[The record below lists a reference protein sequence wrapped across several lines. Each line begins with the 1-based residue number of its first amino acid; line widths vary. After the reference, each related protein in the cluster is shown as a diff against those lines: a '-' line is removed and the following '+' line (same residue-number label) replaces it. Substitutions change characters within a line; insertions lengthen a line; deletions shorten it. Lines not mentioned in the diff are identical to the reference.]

1 MQHPNDDLEP
11 TEILATRLPGTPE
24 NDGDTLGAGA
34 RLGRYRLQS
43 LLGRGGMGEV
53 YLAEQLEPVRRTVAL
68 KLLRL
73 RRLEARHLAY
83 FEVERQLLA
92 QMRHPAIAQIY
103 DAGATAEGFPFF
115 AMEYIEGSPV
125 TRFCDERQ
133 LPLRQR
139 IELFIRICEGVQHAH
154 QKGVIHRDL
163 KPGNILV
170 DEVDGR
176 PLPKIIDFG
185 IATAASR
192 ALDGSGHERAGTPAY
207 MSPEQAGDDPAA
219 VDTRSDVY
227 SLGVVLYELLAG
239 HRPGAAGEVS
249 GEMAGETPG
258 ETRGTSSRRLPLPSE
273 KFATL
278 PAEEA
283 ERIAAAQGSSMA
295 GMRKLLRNE
304 LDWVVA
310 KAMRHDR
317 SERYASAGELAEDL
331 RRFLHGQPILA
342 VPASRGYVWGKFF
355 GRHRTA
361 LLAAAVMLAA
371 LLGGL
376 TMSLYGLDQARAQR
390 AVAERRSGELE
401 KVVAF
406 QQSMLESLDMQTMGV
421 RLAEGLNRQVASLDP
436 LASEGFGALLARA
449 DTTDLARELV
459 DHSLLSSAEAAID
472 RDFADDP
479 QLASELRESVAQV
492 QAALGLSAKAA
503 ANFGQVAD
511 YRSEALGESDAATL
525 RARQGQV
532 FALLA
537 AADLEQ
543 AQALLQRSLPQATSL
558 PANDRVRVKLQLAQA
573 QIAQARGDRER
584 SKAMREELLG
594 SLVAQF
600 GERDPAAMEVL
611 NELAGAQRVLG
622 ELDQSRA
629 NLERLLPMRSEV
641 LGAEH
646 EETLATLGNL
656 AILRMVTGEKEGAVA
671 LQRDLTAKQIARLG
685 AEHPLSL
692 HARGTLANMLTDS
705 GRAEEA
711 LPLMQSVLEARTRV
725 MGSEHPLTIRARLN
739 LATNYARLHDY
750 ALALPLEEQVIE
762 SRTRLLGPTH
772 PDTISI
778 LVNHAGTLHR
788 AGRSADTLKMLNDL
802 VPLARQ
808 VLGEKHPQTQASL
821 LIRAEANMALGK
833 PDAAIAAYTELFDM
847 RQRVLGDDHPETITA
862 AWNLVDA
869 YNTLGQRER
878 AASWHQ
884 RYLAPLLAAD
894 PSTLNEAQANL
905 AEAIRENRRPGKSD

>member
-1 MQHPNDDLEP
+1 MQYPNDDLES
-11 TEILATRLPGTPE
+11 TEVLATRLPGSTP
-24 NDGDTLGAGA
+24 DAADPLDAGA
-34 RLGRYRLQS
+34 VLGRYRLQS

-68 KLLRL
+68 KLLRS
-73 RRLEARHLAY
+73 RRLDARQLAY

-125 TRFCDERQ
+125 TRFCDEQR

-170 DEVDGR
+170 DNVDGR

-185 IATAASR
+185 IATASR
-192 ALDGSGHERAGTPAY
+192 PLDGEGQERVGTPAY
-207 MSPEQAGDDPAA
+207 MSPEQAGGDATA
-219 VDTRSDVY
+219 IDTRSDVY
-227 SLGVVLYELLAG
+227 SLGVLLYELLTG
-239 HRPGAAGEVS
+239 QRPDAAGETT
-249 GEMAGETPG
+249 ETLG
-258 ETRGTSSRRLPLPSE
+258 QQRPLPSE
-273 KFATL
+273 KLAEL

-283 ERIAAAQGSSMA
+283 TCVAGTRRSSIASI
-295 GMRKLLRNE
+295 RKLLRNE

-317 SERYASAGELAEDL
+317 AERYASAGELAEEL
-331 RRFLHGQPILA
+331 RRLLDGQPVLA

-361 LLAAAVMLAA
+361 LIAAAVMLAA

-376 TMSLYGLDQARAQR
+376 TMSLYGLSQARAQR
-390 AVAERRSGELE
+390 AVAEQRSDELE

-421 RLAEGLNRQVASLDP
+421 RMAEGLNRQIAALDP
-436 LASEGFGALLARA
+436 LASEGFSAVLARA

-459 DHSLLSSAEAAID
+459 DHSLLASAETAIG
-472 RDFADDP
+472 RDFANDP
-479 QLASELRESVAQV
+479 QLASELRESVARV
-492 QAALGLSAKAA
+492 QAALGLSTKAA

-511 YRSEALGESDAATL
+511 YRSRALGESDAATL

-532 FALLA
+532 FALLN

-543 AQALLQRSLPQATSL
+543 AQALLQRSLPQAASL
-558 PANDRVRVKLQLAQA
+558 PANDRVRVKLELAQA
-573 QIAQARGDRER
+573 QIVQAKGDRER
-584 SKAMREELLG
+584 SKIMREELLG
-594 SLVAQF
+594 RLVTQF

-611 NELAGAQRVLG
+611 NELAGAQRALG

-646 EETLATLGNL
+646 EDTLATLGNL

-685 AEHPLSL
+685 TEHPVSL

-711 LPLMQSVLEARTRV
+711 LPLMHSVLDARTRV
-725 MGSEHPLTIRARLN
+725 MGSEHPQTIRARLN

-750 ALALPLEEQVIE
+750 KAALPLEEQVIE

-778 LVNHAGTLHR
+778 LINHAGTLHR
-788 AGRSADTLKMLNDL
+788 AGRSTETLKMLSDL

-821 LIRAEANMALGK
+821 LIRAEANMALGRS
-833 PDAAIAAYTELFDM
+833 DAAIAAYTELFNM
-847 RQRVLGDDHPETITA
+847 RQRVLGDDHLETITA

-869 YNTLGQRER
+869 YNTIGQPKY
-878 AASWHQ
+878 AALWHQ
-884 RYLAPLLAAD
+884 RYMAPLLAAN
-894 PSTLNEAQANL
+894 PATLNEAQINL
-905 AEAIRENRRPGKSD
+905 IAAMREGRRPGKE

>member
-1 MQHPNDDLEP
+1 MQYPNDDP
-11 TEILATRLPGTPE
+11 DSTEILATRLPGGTP
-24 NDGDTLGAGA
+24 DGADPLDAGA
-34 RLGRYRLQS
+34 LLGRYRLQS

-68 KLLRL
+68 KLLRS
-73 RRLEARHLAY
+73 RRLEARQLAY

-125 TRFCDERQ
+125 TRFCDEQR

-170 DEVDGR
+170 DNVDGR

-192 ALDGSGHERAGTPAY
+192 STDGEGQERVGTPAY
-207 MSPEQAGDDPAA
+207 MSPEQADGDATA
-219 VDTRSDVY
+219 IDTRSDVY
-227 SLGVVLYELLAG
+227 SLGVLLCELLTG
-239 HRPGAAGEVS
+239 QRPDAAGEAIATS
-249 GEMAGETPG
+249 GQQ
-258 ETRGTSSRRLPLPSE
+258 RPLPSE
-273 KFATL
+273 KLAAL

-283 ERIAAAQGSSMA
+283 AQIAETRRSSVA
-295 GMRKLLRNE
+295 GIRKLLRNE

-317 SERYASAGELAEDL
+317 ADRYASAGELAEEL
-331 RRFLHGQPILA
+331 RRLLDGQPVLA
-342 VPASRGYVWGKFF
+342 VPARRGYVWGKFF

-361 LLAAAVMLAA
+361 LIAAAVMLAA

-376 TMSLYGLDQARAQR
+376 TMSLYGLSQARAQR
-390 AVAERRSGELE
+390 AVAEQRSDELE

-421 RLAEGLNRQVASLDP
+421 RMAEGLNRQIAALDP
-436 LASEGFGALLARA
+436 LASEGFGAVLARA

-459 DHSLLSSAEAAID
+459 DHSLLASAETAID
-472 RDFADDP
+472 RDFATDP
-479 QLASELRESVAQV
+479 QLASELRESVARV
-492 QAALGLSAKAA
+492 QAALGLSTKAA

-511 YRSEALGESDAATL
+511 YRSRALGESDAATL

-532 FALLA
+532 FALLN

-543 AQALLQRSLPQATSL
+543 AQALLQRSLPQAASL
-558 PANDRVRVKLQLAQA
+558 PANDRVRIKLELAQA
-573 QIAQARGDRER
+573 QIVQAKGDRER
-584 SKAMREELLG
+584 SKTMREELLG
-594 SLVAQF
+594 RLVAQF

-611 NELAGAQRVLG
+611 NELAGAQRALG

-646 EETLATLGNL
+646 EDTLATLGNL

-671 LQRDLTAKQIARLG
+671 LQRELTAKQIARLG
-685 AEHPLSL
+685 TEHPVSL

-705 GRAEEA
+705 GRAQEA

-725 MGSEHPLTIRARLN
+725 MGSEHPQTIRARLN
-739 LATNYARLHDY
+739 LATNHARLHDY
-750 ALALPLEEQVIE
+750 TSALPLEEQVIE
-762 SRTRLLGPTH
+762 SRTRLLGSTH
-772 PDTISI
+772 PDTVSI
-778 LVNHAGTLHR
+778 LINHAGTLHR
-788 AGRSADTLKMLNDL
+788 AGRSTETLKMLSDL

-808 VLGEKHPQTQASL
+808 VLGEKHPQTQLSL
-821 LIRAEANMALGK
+821 LIRAEANMALGRS
-833 PDAAIAAYTELFDM
+833 DAAIAAYTELFNM
-847 RQRVLGDDHPETITA
+847 RQRVLGDDHVETITA

-884 RYLAPLLAAD
+884 RYMAPLLAAD
-894 PSTLNEAQANL
+894 PATLNEAQANL
-905 AEAIRENRRPGKSD
+905 VAAMREGRRPGKE

>member
-11 TEILATRLPGTPE
+11 TEILATRLPGTTPAG
-24 NDGDTLGAGA
+24 GDPLGAGA

-125 TRFCDERQ
+125 TRFCDERR

-227 SLGVVLYELLAG
+227 SLGVVLYELLTG
-239 HRPGAAGEVS
+239 QRPGAAGET
-249 GEMAGETPG
+249 A
-258 ETRGTSSRRLPLPSE
+258 GTSRQRQPLPSE
-273 KFATL
+273 KLAAL

-283 ERIAAAQGSSMA
+283 ARVAVAQGGSVA
-295 GMRKLLRNE
+295 GLRKLLRNE

-310 KAMRHDR
+310 KATRQER
-317 SERYASAGELAEDL
+317 SERYASAAELVDDL
-331 RRFLHGQPILA
+331 RRFLHGQPVLA

-361 LLAAAVMLAA
+361 LIAAGVMLAA

-376 TMSLYGLDQARAQR
+376 TMSLYGLSQARMQR
-390 AVAERRSGELE
+390 AVAEQRSDELE

-421 RLAEGLNRQVASLDP
+421 RLAEALNRQAASLDP

-459 DHSLLSSAEAAID
+459 DHSLLSSAEAAIE

-479 QLASELRESVAQV
+479 QLASELRESVARV
-492 QAALGLSAKAA
+492 QAALGLSVKAA
-503 ANFGQVAD
+503 NNFGQVAD
-511 YRSEALGESDAATL
+511 YRSGALGESDAATL

-543 AQALLQRSLPQATSL
+543 AQALLQRSLPQAASL
-558 PANDRVRVKLQLAQA
+558 PANDGVRVKLQLAQA
-573 QIAQARGDRER
+573 QIAQAKGDRER
-584 SKAMREELLG
+584 SKTMREELLAA
-594 SLVAQF
+594 LVGQF

-646 EETLATLGNL
+646 EDTLATLGNL

-711 LPLMQSVLEARTRV
+711 LPLMQSVLEARMRV
-725 MGSEHPLTIRARLN
+725 LGGEHPQTIRARLN

-750 ALALPLEEQVIE
+750 ASALPLEEQVIE
-762 SRTRLLGPTH
+762 SRSRLLGPTH
-772 PDTISI
+772 PDTVSI
-778 LVNHAGTLHR
+778 LINHAGTLHR

-821 LIRAEANMALGK
+821 LIRAEANMALGRS
-833 PDAAIAAYTELFDM
+833 DAAIAAYTELFDM
-847 RQRVLGDDHPETITA
+847 RQRVLGDEHLETITA

-869 YNTLGQRER
+869 YNALGQPER

-884 RYLAPLLAAD
+884 RYLAPLLAAA
-894 PSTLNEAQANL
+894 PSTLNEAQTNL
-905 AEAIRENRRPGKSD
+905 VAAMREGRRPGKE